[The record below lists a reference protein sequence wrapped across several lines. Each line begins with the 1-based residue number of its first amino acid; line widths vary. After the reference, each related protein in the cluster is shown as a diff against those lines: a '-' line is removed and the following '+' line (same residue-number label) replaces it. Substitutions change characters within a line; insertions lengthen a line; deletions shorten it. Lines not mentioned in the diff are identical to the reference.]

1 MDFTVQNT
9 EDAEKRKNF
18 FPILEE
24 VRGQNKQNNKINE
37 IKKFNFD
44 QGISHSAKMH
54 RKKGEKTTNH
64 WKIEGLM

>member
-1 MDFTVQNT
+1 VDFTVQNT

-37 IKKFNFD
+37 IM
-44 QGISHSAKMH
+44 G
-54 RKKGEKTTNH
+54 
-64 WKIEGLM
+64 